1 MYSYRWAAGGLPN
14 MQAERHPFDPKTK
27 SEEVEVGYYQDEKIT
42 GSDYSFLLTAVN
54 SST

>member
-1 MYSYRWAAGGLPN
+1 